1 LRLTQRKALKRKQK
15 QGKDSARFRNLTM
28 KHMDDMDYA
37 SEISEKDDLANM
49 IEENYKKMK
58 KKFKGT

>member
-1 LRLTQRKALKRKQK
+1 
-15 QGKDSARFRNLTM
+15 LTM